1 LESMHDLEIL
11 IESGRRLIIIET
23 EQEGCFIEGFHR
35 IAKRSSQ
42 AYFQWTVTQG
52 LIRLAPNFAAQS
64 VNRDI
69 NQLFGQIHATQMSS
83 VYVLVDFHHNLQD
96 PIAIRHIKDVLQQS
110 PQHCLILLSQSIDL
124 PDELVSLATHYDLPL
139 PSATQLTRMVN
150 DLAVEW
156 LAEQGTKLRV
166 SEKGMV
172 KQLVKGLCGL
182 SFMDAKR
189 IAKHAIWND
198 GVINLKDLGDIAEHK
213 FELLNKDNV
222 LNLELDY
229 AELDDIAGF
238 GKLKQW
244 LALRR
249 KFFLGEVSVPG
260 GDKPKGMLLLGVQ
273 GCGKSMAAK
282 AVAGSWQLPLL
293 HLDFA
298 TLYNRFYG
306 QTEQNL
312 RTALAVAQKMQP
324 CVLWLDEVEKGLS
337 AVSSSDDV
345 SKRMLGTFLTWLAEK
360 QESVFVVATAN
371 DVTALPPELLRKGRF
386 DEIFFVDLPALD
398 ERKAIFE
405 IHLQR
410 RQQTTQ
416 ELNLTELAEL
426 TEGFSGAEIEQ
437 LLVSAVYHTYAQD
450 QAIDDELMRS
460 LIASTQPLSVL
471 MAEKVQALRT
481 WANGRAVNVA

>member
-1 LESMHDLEIL
+1 MESMHDLEIL

-172 KQLVKGLCGL
+172 KQLIKGLCGL

-386 DEIFFVDLPALD
+386 DEIFFVDLPALE